1 MKKSIIFDIQKFS
14 VHDGP
19 GIRTILF
26 FKGCPLECKWCANP
40 ESQRFIPDLLFFPD
54 KCIGCGKCIP
64 ACTKHCITQ
73 SNGRIEFDRQICRIC
88 LKCTQVCHSGAR
100 IASGTEMTVRE
111 IIEEADKDM
120 IFYKMSG
127 GGITFS
133 GGEAMCVPEVVAE
146 IAAAYK
152 ERGISTALETC
163 GHVPWESYERVLPY
177 IDVLLFDLKLMDDER
192 HLEYVGCFND
202 QIVDN
207 LKRAC
212 KMTDTIVRI
221 PIIPSINDS
230 DEDIKAFGT
239 FLETMRD
246 DLKGVNLL
254 PYHDFGACKYT
265 ALGREYSLH
274 HIQAPADHHMEQ
286 IKAQLET
293 YGLDVKIGG

>member
-1 MKKSIIFDIQKFS
+1 MEKSIIFDIQKFS

-40 ESQRFIPDLLFFPD
+40 ESQRFIPDLLFFPG
-54 KCIGCGKCIP
+54 KCIGCGQCIS
-64 ACTKHCITQ
+64 ACAQHCITR
-73 SNGRIEFDRQICRIC
+73 NNERLEFNRQNCSLC
-88 LKCTQVCHSGAR
+88 LQCTEVCHSGAR
-100 IASGTEMTVRE
+100 SVSGREMTTKE

-120 IFYKMSG
+120 VFYKMSG

-133 GGEAMCVPEVVAE
+133 GGEAMCFPHAVAE

-163 GHVPWESYERVLPY
+163 GHVLWENYEKVLPL
-177 IDVLLFDLKLMDDER
+177 IDVLLFDLKVMDSHR

-212 KMTDTIVRI
+212 KMADTTVRI

-230 DEDIKAFGT
+230 HEDIKAFGT
-239 FLETMRD
+239 FLETIRD
-246 DLKGVNLL
+246 DLKGVSLL
-254 PYHDFGACKYT
+254 PYHDFGVGKYA

-274 HIQAPADHHMEQ
+274 HIKAPMDHHMEQ
-286 IKAQLET
+286 MKEQLET
-293 YGLDVKIGG
+293 YGLKVKIGG